1 MEPGAPHGKRKKPDS
16 ERLESPCRMQIQTK
30 KKDTEIEEGTE
41 EPVGENR
48 GQERGMRV
56 QYDQS
61 ALDEHMKMS
70 HDTHCFVP

>member
-1 MEPGAPHGKRKKPDS
+1 MERERSQTQKGLNPHV
-16 ERLESPCRMQIQTK
+16 ECRFKQ

-56 QYDQS
+56 S
-61 ALDEHMKMS
+61 MIKVS
-70 HDTHCFVP
+70 KCTG

>member
-1 MEPGAPHGKRKKPDS
+1 MERERSQTQKGLNPHV
-16 ERLESPCRMQIQTK
+16 ECRFKQK
-30 KKDTEIEEGTE
+30 KKDTETEEGTE